1 MLWKLGPG
9 GQAGVVLANGSM
21 SSNTSGEGE
30 IRKAM
35 IEGDVVE
42 VMIALPEQLFLNTTI
57 PVCLWFLTN
66 DKTKNGRD
74 RKDETLFI
82 DARNLGTMKTR
93 VLKVLTDKDIQ
104 KVQDTV
110 SSWRKGDGYEDIEG
124 FCKSSTTEEIE
135 KNGFVLTPG
144 RYVGFADEEDDG
156 IPFEEKIAS
165 LLSQYSK
172 IKDESDNL
180 DNQLSNNLLNL
191 QNKLKNEI

>member
-1 MLWKLGPG
+1 
-9 GQAGVVLANGSM
+9 M